1 MCTLFYAI
9 ARRFFRLFDASVH
22 TERTRVATITRL
34 KSGSWRVQV
43 RRKGKYVNETFL
55 RRKDAEEWGIDIE
68 RRIDRQEPTTTHKSR
83 DVQLFGD
90 LVALHRQD
98 LKEVGKDI
106 GRSKTA
112 SLIFLDERLGHL
124 RLPELDRERF
134 IKFGKERALEG
145 AGPVTVGI
153 DLGYIKTILSHAAAV
168 HGVIASTE
176 PIDLAR
182 IALGRLGLV
191 GKGDER
197 DRRPTQDEL
206 DRIISSLEANI
217 RQQIP
222 VGRVIR
228 FAVATAMRQD
238 EIARVE
244 WRDFDASNRMLL
256 IRNRKDPRKKKGNDQ
271 RIPLLDVSGYDA
283 CKIIEEQGRFSNIRE
298 GRIFPYN
305 GRSIGTAFRRQ
316 CRKLKIDDLHFHDLR
331 HEGTSRLFEA
341 GFSIEQVALVTG
353 HKDWKMLRRYTHLK
367 PEALHRVGRESD
379 AHQIPRRRIISREP
393 RSCTASAQATRTP
406 KV

>member
-1 MCTLFYAI
+1 LIYLHFYSTFKSLGRVVRTLFYAI

-22 TERTRVATITRL
+22 TERTRVATLTRL

-68 RRIDRQEPTTTHKSR
+68 RRIDRQEPTTTRQSR

-98 LKEVGKDI
+98 LGEVGKDI

-124 RLPELDRERF
+124 RLPELDRERL
-134 IKFGKERALEG
+134 IKFGKERALDG

-168 HGVIASTE
+168 HGVVVSTE

-182 IALGRLGLV
+182 IALGHLGLV

-206 DRIISSLEANI
+206 DGIISALEANNKFQLVVSSDLPSQ
-217 RQQIP
+217 RRC
-222 VGRVIR
+222 GK
-228 FAVATAMRQD
+228 TKLQD
-238 EIARVE
+238 
-244 WRDFDASNRMLL
+244 
-256 IRNRKDPRKKKGNDQ
+256 
-271 RIPLLDVSGYDA
+271 
-283 CKIIEEQGRFSNIRE
+283 
-298 GRIFPYN
+298 
-305 GRSIGTAFRRQ
+305 
-316 CRKLKIDDLHFHDLR
+316 
-331 HEGTSRLFEA
+331 
-341 GFSIEQVALVTG
+341 
-353 HKDWKMLRRYTHLK
+353 KDWKMLRRYTHLK
-367 PEALHRVGRESD
+367 PEALHSIRSMRV
-379 AHQIPRRRIISREP
+379 A
-393 RSCTASAQATRTP
+393 
-406 KV
+406 

>member
-1 MCTLFYAI
+1 MCTQFYAI
-9 ARRFFRLFDASVH
+9 ARRFFRLFDTSVH

-68 RRIDRQEPTTTHKSR
+68 RRIDRQEPTTTRKSR

-98 LKEVGKDI
+98 LEEVGKDI

-112 SLIFLDERLGHL
+112 SLSFLDERLGHL

-134 IKFGKERALEG
+134 IKFGKARALEG

-168 HGVIASTE
+168 HGVIVSTE

-197 DRRPTQDEL
+197 DRRPTQNEL
-206 DRIISSLEANI
+206 DRIISTLDANV

-222 VGRVIR
+222 VGRIIR

-244 WRDFDASNRMLL
+244 WRDFDASGRMLL
-256 IRNRKDPRKKKGNDQ
+256 IRNRKDPRRKKGNDQ
-271 RIPLLDVSGYDA
+271 RIPLLEVSGYDA
-283 CKIIEEQGRFSNIRE
+283 CKIIEEQGRFSNIRD

-305 GRSIGTAFRRQ
+305 GRSVGAAFRRQ
-316 CRKLKIDDLHFHDLR
+316 CRDLKIDDLHFHDLR

-367 PEALHRVGRESD
+367 PETLHS
-379 AHQIPRRRIISREP
+379 RRK
-393 RSCTASAQATRTP
+393 ANVA
-406 KV
+406 